1 MTDEIQQIEQYR
13 KQLENGLNQ
22 LVTKIGT
29 IQIAP
34 PDRFPFGWRKAA
46 KGRTVWRL
54 LEEAITQ
61 NLEIQHQHL
70 GILSFSAAESEVG
83 ISDFSCSLDG
93 QTTVFVN
100 IKSAVQGQKSSKD
113 DISKARKLADFFN
126 EDPQRILFIAT
137 FEISFRENMQFSLEN
152 CTVMPVMW
160 LPDIYVN
167 PSNNGNIQS
176 SKYKSLDEAVRR
188 SGLEFLGLLREA
200 IAAADAKRSGNQR
213 PNSR

>member
-1 MTDEIQQIEQYR
+1 MTEEIEQIEQYR
-13 KQLENGLNQ
+13 QQLENGLNK
-22 LVTKIGT
+22 LIGRIGT

-34 PDRFPFGWRKAA
+34 ANRFPFGWRKAA

-61 NLEIQHQHL
+61 NLEIQHEQL
-70 GILSFSAAESEVG
+70 EILKFSTAQSEVG
-83 ISDFSCSLDG
+83 ISDFSCSFDG
-93 QTTVFVN
+93 QKTVFVN

-113 DISKARKLADFFN
+113 DISKARKLEQFFS
-126 EDPQRILFIAT
+126 EDPERILFIAT
-137 FEISFRENMQFSLEN
+137 FQISFRENMQFCLDK

-167 PSNNGNIQS
+167 PSNNGNLQS
-176 SKYKSLDEAVRR
+176 SKYKFLDEAVRR

-200 IAAADAKRSGNQR
+200 IAIADAKRSGKQSKR
-213 PNSR
+213 K